1 MAAECAAASVE
12 EDSSSSSFANSNSV
26 KRCNND
32 TEAASIASSKRLKR
46 GRSPTSH
53 AAHQGEELTGFADAA
68 DTTTPHSTSTS
79 QVLEEVAARL
89 HQQQQQAA
97 QRNIIR
103 QSFEDFTEPSNDLD
117 PEEHLIALLK
127 ARRHPSHKHSAFERG
142 LCVQPSQEQ
151 IANYDFAIGEA
162 LRSDDLQTLHKL
174 LSEGRSLDACNK
186 FGESTC
192 HIACRRSSAATLQLV
207 LQHGGSLQRA
217 DDMGRLPL
225 HDTCWATEPRFDL
238 VRINLDIDST
248 LLLTEDKRVQLA
260 KQLLNTDSKLAT
272 AVTQPTCTCIAS
284 EGIALRVRVTS
295 VHLMKGVKRYT
306 LYLLATSAMCVVVV
320 SPTWTCAYA

>member
-1 MAAECAAASVE
+1 MAAECAAVSVE
-12 EDSSSSSFANSNSV
+12 EDSSSSIANSN
-26 KRCNND
+26 
-32 TEAASIASSKRLKR
+32 SIASSKRLKR

-53 AAHQGEELTGFADAA
+53 AAHQEEELTGFADAA

-89 HQQQQQAA
+89 HQQQQQQQAA

-103 QSFEDFTEPSNDLD
+103 QSFEDFKEPSSDLD
-117 PEEHLIALLK
+117 PEEHLIALLLG
-127 ARRHPSHKHSAFERG
+127 RGHPSHKHSAFERG

-248 LLLTEDKRVQLA
+248 LLLTEDKRG
-260 KQLLNTDSKLAT
+260 NT
-272 AVTQPTCTCIAS
+272 P
-284 EGIALRVRVTS
+284 LRY
-295 VHLMKGVKRYT
+295 VKRAHWPQWCEFLTQVADQYW
-306 LYLLATSAMCVVVV
+306 
-320 SPTWTCAYA
+320 PKR